1 MALTSDVVA
10 MFSQIIMDPRDRPS
24 LRFLWRVDRRDGEFD
39 VYESPVLIFGAACS
53 PSIAGYC
60 YRRTAAEFGDG
71 DPLVTRAVNEDSYV
85 DDLMTGV
92 ETEAEAVQLIGR
104 LSETLRRGGF
114 ELGPWTSNSPAVL
127 SQLQPEQ
134 RSEED
139 FCVGKSDNCRALGV
153 LWKPSLDMLTYRV
166 HVPPETAT
174 KRTVM
179 STVMSVFDPIG
190 YLTGWLL
197 HGKILLQKIWRRD
210 LVWDDNIP
218 EDLNAEWQKWTDE
231 LRRIHELQL
240 PRHLFN
246 NQRVTAVELHVF
258 CDASEKGFSAV
269 LFYRWK
275 TEDGGIE
282 VSFVGAKARVAPTK
296 KLTIPRLELQAAVL
310 GTRMI
315 AALRKRRRVSKSS
328 RQPAGRTPKTSSP
341 GSSPPCGATTFS
353 LPTVWQKSV
362 TSRGRRTGGTCLPN

>member
-1 MALTSDVVA
+1 M
-10 MFSQIIMDPRDRPS
+10 
-24 LRFLWRVDRRDGEFD
+24 
-39 VYESPVLIFGAACS
+39 
-53 PSIAGYC
+53 
-60 YRRTAAEFGDG
+60 
-71 DPLVTRAVNEDSYV
+71 
-85 DDLMTGV
+85 
-92 ETEAEAVQLIGR
+92 
-104 LSETLRRGGF
+104 
-114 ELGPWTSNSPAVL
+114 
-127 SQLQPEQ
+127 
-134 RSEED
+134 
-139 FCVGKSDNCRALGV
+139 GKSDDCRALGV

-166 HVPPETAT
+166 HVPPERAT

-197 HGKILLQKIWRRD
+197 HGKILLQKIWRRE
-210 LVWDDNIP
+210 LAWDDNIP
-218 EDLNAEWQKWTDE
+218 EDLIAEWQKWTDE

-315 AALRKRRRVSKSS
+315 AALRKEARVEIESTTCWSDSKNVLAWIKSS
-328 RQPAGRTPKTSSP
+328 VRRYHVFVANRVAEIRDVTRPEDWRYVPTELNAADAASRGQDLTDLRPAGPWASGPAFLQTEEDRWPATDVKEQEILANDPETQSVLATAVLPDPSTTQPDLSRCSRWLVAVRTMATIRRWLTRHKEGTVGEFTPDEMQQAEKRMDQ
-341 GSSPPCGATTFS
+341 GSSARST
-353 LPTVWQKSV
+353 
-362 TSRGRRTGGTCLPN
+362 RI